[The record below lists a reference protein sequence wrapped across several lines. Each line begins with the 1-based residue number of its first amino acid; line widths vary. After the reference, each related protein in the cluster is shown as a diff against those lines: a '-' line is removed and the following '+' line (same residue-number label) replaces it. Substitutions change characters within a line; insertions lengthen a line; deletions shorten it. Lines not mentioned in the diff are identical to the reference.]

1 MNQYHE
7 DVAWQRLVDIQRE
20 MENSR
25 LWADSMPSL
34 LTTLSKLAQR
44 AWILGARRVGRRASA
59 RSESGA
65 SFVSRRACGGPRSVR
80 RPALRRRRAPRG

>member
-34 LTTLSKLAQR
+34 LTRLSKLAER
-44 AWILGARRVGRRASA
+44 AWILGGLAM
-59 RSESGA
+59 
-65 SFVSRRACGGPRSVR
+65 
-80 RPALRRRRAPRG
+80 RRAPRKHPLRVRRELR

>member
-34 LTTLSKLAQR
+34 LDNAVKAGPAGLDPGR
-44 AWILGARRVGRRASA
+44 A
-59 RSESGA
+59 
-65 SFVSRRACGGPRSVR
+65 P
-80 RPALRRRRAPRG
+80 RRAPRKRPLRVRRELR